1 MPVRSLSSSV
11 LRWPD
16 RSAVV
21 GALRAWAK
29 KEAAR
34 HSGLLRLGYYGS
46 YARGDDGVGSDVD
59 LVAVVKDSSVSF
71 ERRPLAWDLMDLPVP
86 ADLGVYT
93 LAEWE
98 RLLSEESRF
107 AKVIERE
114 AVWLFEGGPA
124 SKPEGRH

>member
-1 MPVRSLSSSV
+1 M
-11 LRWPD
+11 
-16 RSAVV
+16 V

-34 HSGLLRLGYYGS
+34 HPGLLRLGYYGS

-59 LVAVVKDSSVSF
+59 LVAVVEDSSVSF
-71 ERRPLAWDLMDLPVP
+71 ERRSLAWDLMDLPVP
-86 ADLGVYT
+86 ADLGVFT

-98 RLLSEESRF
+98 RLSNEESRF